1 MVLDNRQSQI
11 EIRQSICPRSSTK
24 TMQSE
29 NTDSARSHLDVSQYL
44 EFQKRVLALFPYISC
59 RVENFQTFSTVLVS
73 VLLDAGSLF
82 DSLAQTF
89 IRCSSSRGM
98 SFGAADSVKEF
109 QRKCQGE
116 KFFTMEDYRVL
127 LEEQFELSRRAL
139 NLNVYD
145 DDFYSYPTR
154 CFREPSH
161 RFELR
166 PFKEWS
172 SKGGLPWWNAFTAL
186 KHDRSTNLSK
196 ATLEST
202 LLATGGAFV
211 LLTVFH
217 ETYLKKSFRG
227 LDLLKLFTPLYWK
240 QTSQMTVM
248 QPGFD

>member
-1 MVLDNRQSQI
+1 MQSQDTG
-11 EIRQSICPRSSTK
+11 SI
-24 TMQSE
+24 
-29 NTDSARSHLDVSQYL
+29 RSHLDVSQYL
-44 EFQKRVLALFPYISC
+44 EFQKRVLALFPHISC
-59 RVENFQTFSTVLVS
+59 RTENFQTFSTVLVS
-73 VLLDAGSLF
+73 VLVDAGSLF

-89 IRCSSSRGM
+89 IRHCAFSGI
-98 SFGAADSVKEF
+98 SFRAAGSVRDF
-109 QRKCQGE
+109 QKKINVE

-127 LEEQFELSRRAL
+127 LEEQFEMSAKAL

-154 CFREPSH
+154 CLHDASH

-172 SKGGLPWWNAFTAL
+172 EDRSLPWWNAFTAL
-186 KHDRSTNLSK
+186 KHDRSTNLTK
-196 ATLEST
+196 ATLENT
-202 LLATGGAFV
+202 LLATAGAFV

-217 ETYLKKSFRG
+217 EAYLKKRFRG

-240 QTSQMTVM
+240 VTSQNCVM